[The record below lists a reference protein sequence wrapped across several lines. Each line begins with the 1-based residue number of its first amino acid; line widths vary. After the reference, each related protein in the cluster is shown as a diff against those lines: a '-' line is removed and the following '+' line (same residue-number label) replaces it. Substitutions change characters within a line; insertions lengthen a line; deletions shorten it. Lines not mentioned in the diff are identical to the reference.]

1 MDHLRGCCRS
11 APMEKTAR
19 VVKDAIVGERKPKF
33 GIGKKQ
39 KEMDCDNIHVFM
51 RMILSSG
58 VAIEPRRELMS
69 PLQTISDAR
78 TAYVNAR
85 GRRMEQGHVRDEN
98 GYVLDSRLY
107 SHPLAQFSN
116 DCKLNLD
123 FSYADDLSVTAM
135 KTSVDATHST
145 WAWVKSKFR

>member
-1 MDHLRGCCRS
+1 
-11 APMEKTAR
+11 
-19 VVKDAIVGERKPKF
+19 
-33 GIGKKQ
+33 
-39 KEMDCDNIHVFM
+39 
-51 RMILSSG
+51 
-58 VAIEPRRELMS
+58 
-69 PLQTISDAR
+69 
-78 TAYVNAR
+78 
-85 GRRMEQGHVRDEN
+85 MEQGHVRDEN